1 MKTSARIPG
10 SIALGLACT
19 ALVACGGGDAG
30 GSGEAGGGSGA
41 GSAAQQAFE
50 ERDAYMHQLGDAI
63 LVLNEMASEER
74 PADDAAFLASAQA
87 IARLAPDMLTMF
99 ENQTIVAESRT
110 KPEVFA
116 NWADFTTKHGALVT
130 AANALA
136 EAAST
141 GGFAAGRGLVAPL
154 RDTCG
159 GCHRPY
165 RGPDPDQQ

>member
-1 MKTSARIPG
+1 MKTSARILA
-10 SIALGLACT
+10 SIGTGIACT
-19 ALVACGGGDAG
+19 ALVACGGG
-30 GSGEAGGGSGA
+30 GSEGGGYGA
-41 GSAAQQAFE
+41 DAAAQQAFE
-50 ERDAYMHQLGDAI
+50 ARDAYMHELGDAI
-63 LVLNEMASEER
+63 LVRNEMASEER
-74 PADDAAFLASAQA
+74 PADDAAFLAAA
-87 IARLAPDMLTMF
+87 RTIADRAPAMLDQF
-99 ENQTIVAESRT
+99 ENQTIVADSRT

-141 GGFAAGRGLVAPL
+141 GGFAGGRALVAPL

-165 RGPDPDQQ
+165 RGPEPEQN